1 MRRFLPLLLA
11 ATLLAAF
18 PAAAQNAIPEI
29 AFDSAAN
36 PLTLPD
42 DIYLGEVGGV
52 ATNSKGDIF
61 VYTRTG
67 HPTVSLGG
75 SRAFA
80 HGGSRLFQFD
90 KNGKFT
96 REIGANTYGFMFAQQ
111 VRIDPQDNIWI
122 VDQMTGYVMK
132 LDPNG
137 RVAMLLGRKPEAIPI
152 PARAAAGE
160 EGGGQRGG
168 GLPGA
173 GAQSDGFNRPT
184 DVAWAA

>member
-11 ATLLAAF
+11 AMLLAGLH
-18 PAAAQNAIPEI
+18 AAAQNAVPEI
-29 AFDSAAN
+29 AFDSIAN

-52 ATNSKGDIF
+52 AANSKGEMF

-90 KNGKFT
+90 RTGKFM
-96 REIGANTYGFMFAQQ
+96 REIGQESYGFMFAQQ

-122 VDQMTGYVMK
+122 VDQMSGYVMK
-132 LDPNG
+132 LDQIG
-137 RVAMLLGRKPEAIPI
+137 RAHV
-152 PARAAAGE
+152 
-160 EGGGQRGG
+160 
-168 GLPGA
+168 
-173 GAQSDGFNRPT
+173 
-184 DVAWAA
+184 

>member
-1 MRRFLPLLLA
+1 MRRLLILLTLLLA
-11 ATLLAAF
+11 TMWISQL
-18 PAAAQNAIPEI
+18 PAAAQTAAPEI
-29 AFDSAAN
+29 AFDSTN

-52 ATNSKGDIF
+52 AANSKGEIF

-90 KNGKFT
+90 RTGKFV
-96 REIGANTYGFMFAQQ
+96 REIGQGSYGFMFAQQ

-122 VDQMTGYVMK
+122 VDQMTNTVLK
-132 LDPNG
+132 FDPEG
-137 RVAMLLGRKPEAIPI
+137 RVVMILGRKADAIPV
-152 PARAAAGE
+152 PARG
-160 EGGGQRGG
+160 
-168 GLPGA
+168 PGA
-173 GAQSDGFNRPT
+173 GGAPNPPP
-184 DVAWAA
+184 

>member
-1 MRRFLPLLLA
+1 MRRFLTFLL
-11 ATLLAAF
+11 TIAF
-18 PAAAQNAIPEI
+18 LTGLSAVAQNAIPEI
-29 AFDSAAN
+29 AFDSSVN

-52 ATNSKGDIF
+52 AANSKGDIF

-90 KNGKFT
+90 KSGKFV
-96 REIGANTYGFMFAQQ
+96 REIGAASYGFMFAQQ

-132 LDPNG
+132 LDPTG
-137 RVAMLLGRKPEAIPI
+137 HVQMLLGRKPESISI
-152 PARAAAGE
+152 PAPAPRGDAA
-160 EGGGQRGG
+160 
-168 GLPGA
+168 
-173 GAQSDGFNRPT
+173 
-184 DVAWAA
+184 

>member
-1 MRRFLPLLLA
+1 MRRVLPLLFA
-11 ATLLAAF
+11 AMFFAGL
-18 PAAAQNAIPEI
+18 PAGAQNSVPEI

-52 ATNSKGDIF
+52 AANSKGDIF

-90 KNGKFT
+90 RTGKFI
-96 REIGANTYGFMFAQQ
+96 REIAQNSYGFLVAQQ
-111 VRIDPQDNIWI
+111 
-122 VDQMTGYVMK
+122 G
-132 LDPNG
+132 
-137 RVAMLLGRKPEAIPI
+137 
-152 PARAAAGE
+152 
-160 EGGGQRGG
+160 
-168 GLPGA
+168 
-173 GAQSDGFNRPT
+173 
-184 DVAWAA
+184 

>member
-1 MRRFLPLLLA
+1 MRRFLPLLVAAAVLA
-11 ATLLAAF
+11 GL
-18 PAAAQNAIPEI
+18 PASAQNAVPQI

-42 DIYLGEVGGV
+42 DIYLGEVAGV
-52 ATNSKGDIF
+52 AANSRGDIF

-90 KNGKFT
+90 RNGKFV
-96 REIGANTYGFMFAQQ
+96 REIGQGIYGFMFAQQ

-132 LDPNG
+132 LDSAG
-137 RVAMLLGRKPEAIPI
+137 HVLGTSRTVEVIGF
-152 PARAAAGE
+152 AAA
-160 EGGGQRGG
+160 
-168 GLPGA
+168 LPSPRRSG
-173 GAQSDGFNRPT
+173 
-184 DVAWAA
+184 